1 MDGIYLTADELLLDG
16 NGTAVNVADMTGNV
30 RDDGAQFTSYS
41 TSSSVSQVLTDQG
54 YNATDILGSNEF
66 LTPHGANST
75 FDIFN
80 LTSQFATDAIFRCLM
95 QFTVYSPVSNDVF
108 LVVYSYEIDRD
119 FQISEWS
126 PSPLTGEAPIIL
138 TTRTETRCA
147 VLSLSQRQAL
157 SCL

>member
-75 FDIFN
+75 FDIF
-80 LTSQFATDAIFRCLM
+80 QPHFAIRNRCHIPMSDA
-95 QFTVYSPVSNDVF
+95 VY
-108 LVVYSYEIDRD
+108 
-119 FQISEWS
+119 
-126 PSPLTGEAPIIL
+126 G
-138 TTRTETRCA
+138 
-147 VLSLSQRQAL
+147 VLSGLERRLSRGVLVRNRQGL
-157 SCL
+157 PDQ